1 MQSIAKPT
9 WYFERA
15 RADFVAQLPPNPAAR
30 ILEIG
35 CSEGGTGALALDQGK
50 CASYHAIEVDEVSA
64 LRARERLSEVLILDV
79 EKGGDFPWPEG
90 YFDAL
95 IMSEVIEHLRDPWV
109 VLKRLSALVRPG
121 GTLLCSS
128 PNVSHYHFLKRVW
141 NQRWDPEPAGIMDVT
156 HLRWFTPNSYKALVE
171 SAGFEVESVG
181 PIKPFDSWDYLRGL
195 LCGGRMHLFMKQ
207 VQIRAQKK

>member
-9 WYFERA
+9 WYFEGA

-35 CSEGGTGALALDQGK
+35 CSEGGTGALALAQGK

-64 LRARERLSEVLILDV
+64 LRAKERLSEVLVLDI
-79 EKGGDFPWPEG
+79 EKGDDLPWPER

-109 VLKRLSALVRPG
+109 VLKRLSVLVRPG
-121 GTLLCSS
+121 GMLLCSS
-128 PNVSHYHFLKRVW
+128 PNVSHYHFLKGVW
-141 NQRWDPEPAGIMDVT
+141 NQNWDPEPAGIMDAT
-156 HLRWFTPNSYKALVE
+156 HLRWFTPKSYKALVE
-171 SAGFEVESVG
+171 SAGFEVECVG
-181 PIKPFDSWDYLRGL
+181 PIKPFDFWDYLRGF
-195 LCGGRMHLFMKQ
+195 LCGGRMHLFIKQ
-207 VQIRAQKK
+207 VQIRARKK